1 MSGTYDDASEVTD
14 YDDDELEEYERYL
27 DEYDSHC
34 EDLMN
39 DGEPLPQRMSLRQWR
54 TFA

>member
-1 MSGTYDDASEVTD
+1 MSGTYDDASEITD

-27 DEYDSHC
+27 DEYDSYC
-34 EDLMN
+34 EDHR
-39 DGEPLPQRMSLRQWR
+39 DEPLPQRMSLPQWR